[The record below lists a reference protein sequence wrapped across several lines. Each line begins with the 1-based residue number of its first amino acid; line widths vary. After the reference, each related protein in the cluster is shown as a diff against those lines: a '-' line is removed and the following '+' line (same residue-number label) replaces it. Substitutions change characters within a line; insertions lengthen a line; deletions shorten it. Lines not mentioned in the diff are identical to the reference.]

1 MITAASLSARTLKDL
16 EQLARRHQIPG
27 ASGMRKDQ
35 LIRALS
41 RIMAQKPKAQAAAR
55 AKAAAAVKPASPSKA
70 IAASK
75 PVAKVAKGIAKAGV
89 AKGSKTSPARSK
101 SANIKAADLKA
112 TALKSASLRSAK
124 PKPEG
129 KSAAGKAP
137 IRSAVALKQDSKP
150 IGDIKPAGKADS
162 RTSRSNRAA
171 KAISAKTVLA
181 RQSSLD
187 LLISPPATHPFQPL
201 PAGAARKGDPIKDLS
216 VRLRSIPKTDE
227 MSPGDVAAAQ
237 GKAASA
243 AKSSPS
249 RTAVR
254 PEPRD
259 RLVLMVR
266 DSFWLQAE
274 WEISRRNVERARAA
288 MAEHWHTAKPVLR
301 LYEVDDGGANTCEQ
315 VIRDIEVHGGVNTW
329 HVDVYDA
336 PRSYR
341 VAIGYLGQN
350 GKFHVLARSNSV
362 STPEPGSGDSIDE
375 NWSEI
380 AENYE
385 KIYSLSGGYA
395 EEGDCGELQEL
406 FEERLRRPMGAPLV
420 GRFGEGAQSILNKE
434 RNFAFEV
441 DAEMIIYGAT
451 RPNARVTIGGEPVK
465 LRRDGTFTVRQSLP
479 DRRQV
484 LPVVASSSDGI
495 EQRTIV
501 LAIERNTKVMEP
513 LIRDGNE

>member
-1 MITAASLSARTLKDL
+1 
-16 EQLARRHQIPG
+16 
-27 ASGMRKDQ
+27 MRKDQ
-35 LIRALS
+35 LVRA
-41 RIMAQKPKAQAAAR
+41 IAR
-55 AKAAAAVKPASPSKA
+55 AMASKAAAARHHRSSAEHKSASA
-70 IAASK
+70 R
-75 PVAKVAKGIAKAGV
+75 AKSQPAKAGV
-89 AKGSKTSPARSK
+89 AKAASRKEVGKKPQEKRMVVKSAALRNGAKHPGAKIKTAMRPQAARPSKGSPAASVK
-101 SANIKAADLKA
+101 NG
-112 TALKSASLRSAK
+112 ALAKGNHSVSGIRSAK
-124 PKPEG
+124 DE
-129 KSAAGKAP
+129 A
-137 IRSAVALKQDSKP
+137 R
-150 IGDIKPAGKADS
+150 
-162 RTSRSNRAA
+162 RAA
-171 KAISAKTVLA
+171 LSRKSIE
-181 RQSSLD
+181 
-187 LLISPPATHPFQPL
+187 LLTPPAPTHPFQPL
-201 PAGAARKGDPIKDLS
+201 PVGAGKRGEVIKDLS
-216 VRLRSIPKTDE
+216 VRLKTISKSAEGEKNGASGDARSKSKRSNTR
-227 MSPGDVAAAQ
+227 AA
-237 GKAASA
+237 
-243 AKSSPS
+243 
-249 RTAVR
+249 
-254 PEPRD
+254 EPRD

-288 MAEHWHTAKPVLR
+288 MAEHWHTARPIIR

-315 VIRDIEVHGGVNTW
+315 VLRDIEIHGGVNTW
-329 HVDVYDA
+329 HIDVYN
-336 PRSYR
+336 PPGSFR
-341 VAIGYLGQN
+341 VAVGYLGTN
-350 GKFHVLARSNSV
+350 GKFHALARSNAV
-362 STPEPGSGDSIDE
+362 TTPHPGSGDAIDE

-395 EEGDCGELQEL
+395 DEGDSGDLQEL

-420 GRFGEGAQSILNKE
+420 GRFGEGAQSILNKD

-451 RPNARVTIGGEPVK
+451 KANARVTIGGEPVK